1 MLSNI
6 FITLALLLLS
16 FFSLQRLFTLPKN
29 VWLLFLV
36 QPLVMAASPV
46 IVFIGGILATSMG
59 ADPALVTLPVTMM
72 ILGVASGAIP
82 AALLAK
88 NKGRRFATFT
98 GFTLGFSG
106 TLVAMLAALKGSF
119 ELLVLASLLLGI
131 STAFIQQL
139 RFAAIESVSNSNEVP
154 TVLSILMLS
163 GLFSAFLGPEI
174 AVTAKDWLSSP
185 HGYAGSFLFLSGLFL
200 LAMLLMLNFTNP
212 EVKTSDSQGEARP
225 LSEIVKQPIFIIA
238 ILSAAIGFALMSYLM
253 TATPLSMHKLNGH
266 SLNETK
272 WVIQSHIAAM
282 FIPSLFT
289 ALLVKRIG
297 LKNLMLAGT
306 IIYAVVTIIA
316 LSGEQ
321 VIIYAVVTII
331 ALSGEQVMHYWWALI
346 LLGIGWNFLF
356 LTGTSLLPQSYQASE
371 RHKVQA
377 INDFII
383 FGFQAIASL
392 MAGWILFKAGW
403 HVVVLTGLPFI
414 VILFI
419 VSWFYFKKER
429 EKINQASATAST
441 LDAEQKLAQK
451 SEVSS

>member
-1 MLSNI
+1 MLINI

-16 FFSLQRLFTLPKN
+16 FFGLQRLFTLPKN

-88 NKGRRFATFT
+88 NKGRRFAAFT
-98 GFTLGFSG
+98 GFSLGFSG
-106 TLVAMLAALKGSF
+106 TLVAMFAALNAHF
-119 ELLVLASLLLGI
+119 ELLILASFLLGI
-131 STAFIQQL
+131 STAFTQQL

-154 TVLSILMLS
+154 RVLSILMLS
-163 GLFSAFLGPEI
+163 GIFSAFLGPEI

-212 EVKTSDSQGEARP
+212 EVTTSDNQGEARP
-225 LSEIVKQPIFIIA
+225 LSEIIKQPIFIIA

-253 TATPLSMHKLNGH
+253 TATPLSMHKLHGH
-266 SLNETK
+266 SLNDTK

-306 IIYAVVTIIA
+306 IIYAVVT
-316 LSGEQ
+316 
-321 VIIYAVVTII
+321 VI

-414 VILFI
+414 VILFV

-429 EKINQASATAST
+429 EKTNQTSAATDTA
-441 LDAEQKLAQK
+441 LNAEQKR
-451 SEVSS
+451 EVSS

>member
-1 MLSNI
+1 MLINI

-16 FFSLQRLFTLPKN
+16 FFGLQRLFTLPKN

-106 TLVAMLAALKGSF
+106 TLVAMFAALNAHF
-119 ELLVLASLLLGI
+119 ELLILASFLLGI
-131 STAFIQQL
+131 STAFTQQL
-139 RFAAIESVSNSNEVP
+139 RFAAIESVSNRNEVP

-163 GLFSAFLGPEI
+163 GIFSAFLGPEI

-212 EVKTSDSQGEARP
+212 EVTTSDNQGEARP

-253 TATPLSMHKLNGH
+253 TATPLSMHKLHGH
-266 SLNETK
+266 SLNDTK

-306 IIYAVVTIIA
+306 IIYAVLTV
-316 LSGEQ
+316 
-321 VIIYAVVTII
+321 I

-414 VILFI
+414 VILFV

-429 EKINQASATAST
+429 EKINKTSAATDTA
-441 LDAEQKLAQK
+441 LNAEQKR
-451 SEVSS
+451 EVSS

>member
-1 MLSNI
+1 MLINI

-16 FFSLQRLFTLPKN
+16 FFGLQRLFTLPKN

-88 NKGRRFATFT
+88 NKGRRFAAFT

-106 TLVAMLAALKGSF
+106 TLVAMFSALNAHF
-119 ELLVLASLLLGI
+119 ALLILASFLLGI

-163 GLFSAFLGPEI
+163 GIFSAFLGPEI

-212 EVKTSDSQGEARP
+212 EVTTSDNQGEARP
-225 LSEIVKQPIFIIA
+225 LSEIIKQPIFIIA

-253 TATPLSMHKLNGH
+253 TATPLSMHKLHGH
-266 SLNETK
+266 SLNDTK

-306 IIYAVVTIIA
+306 IIYAVVT
-316 LSGEQ
+316 
-321 VIIYAVVTII
+321 VI

-414 VILFI
+414 VILFV

-429 EKINQASATAST
+429 EKINQTSASIATA
-441 LDAEQKLAQK
+441 LNAEQKSQ
-451 SEVSS
+451 VSS

>member
-1 MLSNI
+1 MLINI

-16 FFSLQRLFTLPKN
+16 FFGLQRLFTLPKN

-88 NKGRRFATFT
+88 NKGRRFAAFT

-106 TLVAMLAALKGSF
+106 TLVAMFSALNAHF
-119 ELLVLASLLLGI
+119 ELLILASFLLGI

-163 GLFSAFLGPEI
+163 GIFSAFLGPEI

-212 EVKTSDSQGEARP
+212 EVTTSDNQGEARP
-225 LSEIVKQPIFIIA
+225 LSEIIKQPIFIIA

-253 TATPLSMHKLNGH
+253 TATPLSMHKLHGH
-266 SLNETK
+266 SLNDTK

-289 ALLVKRIG
+289 ALLVKHIG

-306 IIYAVVTIIA
+306 IIYAVVT
-316 LSGEQ
+316 
-321 VIIYAVVTII
+321 VI

-414 VILFI
+414 VILFV

-429 EKINQASATAST
+429 EKINQTSASTATA
-441 LDAEQKLAQK
+441 LNAEQKSQ
-451 SEVSS
+451 VSS

>member
-1 MLSNI
+1 MHI
-6 FITLALLLLS
+6 
-16 FFSLQRLFTLPKN
+16 
-29 VWLLFLV
+29 
-36 QPLVMAASPV
+36 
-46 IVFIGGILATSMG
+46 
-59 ADPALVTLPVTMM
+59 ADALVPYLANGGFHSTQYLAHQFKVTADIITQAMQTLEQWGLNIITCSQR
-72 ILGVASGAIP
+72 GYG
-82 AALLAK
+82 
-88 NKGRRFATFT
+88 
-98 GFTLGFSG
+98 
-106 TLVAMLAALKGSF
+106 LAAPI
-119 ELLVLASLLLGI
+119 ELLDPTLLH
-131 STAFIQQL
+131 TDFNAQTAAFIQQL
-139 RFAAIESVSNSNEVP
+139 RFAAIESVSSSQEVP

-163 GLFSAFLGPEI
+163 GIFSAFLGPEI
-174 AVTAKDWLSSP
+174 AVAAKDWLSSP

-212 EVKTSDSQGEARP
+212 QVKHYDNQGKARP
-225 LSEIVKQPIFIIA
+225 LSEIVRQPIFIIA
-238 ILSAAIGFALMSYLM
+238 LSSAAIGFALMSYLM
-253 TATPLSMHKLNGH
+253 TATPLSMHHIDGH

-297 LKNLMLAGT
+297 LKNLMLTGT
-306 IIYAVVTIIA
+306 IIYAVVTVIA

-321 VIIYAVVTII
+321 I
-331 ALSGEQVMHYWWALI
+331 MHYWWTLI

-403 HVVVLTGLPFI
+403 HFVVLTGIPFI

-429 EKINQASATAST
+429 EKIHQEFSATASST
-441 LDAEQKLAQK
+441 LNAEQKIAQQ
-451 SEVSS
+451 SEM

>member
-1 MLSNI
+1 MLINI

-16 FFSLQRLFTLPKN
+16 FFGLQRLFTLPKN

-88 NKGRRFATFT
+88 NKGRRFAAFT

-106 TLVAMLAALKGSF
+106 TLVAMFSALNAHF
-119 ELLVLASLLLGI
+119 ALLILASFLLGI

-163 GLFSAFLGPEI
+163 GIFSAFLGPEI

-212 EVKTSDSQGEARP
+212 EVTTSDNQGEARP
-225 LSEIVKQPIFIIA
+225 LSEIIKQPIFIIA

-253 TATPLSMHKLNGH
+253 TATPLSMHKLHGH
-266 SLNETK
+266 SLNDTK

-306 IIYAVVTIIA
+306 IIYAVVT
-316 LSGEQ
+316 
-321 VIIYAVVTII
+321 VI

-403 HVVVLTGLPFI
+403 HVVVLTSLPFI
-414 VILFI
+414 VILFV

-429 EKINQASATAST
+429 EKINQTSALSTATA
-441 LDAEQKLAQK
+441 LNAEQKSQ
-451 SEVSS
+451 VSS

>member
-1 MLSNI
+1 MLINI

-16 FFSLQRLFTLPKN
+16 FFGLQRLFTLPKN

-88 NKGRRFATFT
+88 NKGRRFAAFT

-106 TLVAMLAALKGSF
+106 TLVAMFAALNANF
-119 ELLVLASLLLGI
+119 ALLILASFLLGI

-163 GLFSAFLGPEI
+163 GIFSAFLGPEI

-212 EVKTSDSQGEARP
+212 EVTTSDNQGEARP
-225 LSEIVKQPIFIIA
+225 LSEIIKQPIFIIA

-253 TATPLSMHKLNGH
+253 TATPLSMHKLHGH
-266 SLNETK
+266 SLNDTK

-306 IIYAVVTIIA
+306 IIYAVVT
-316 LSGEQ
+316 
-321 VIIYAVVTII
+321 VI

-414 VILFI
+414 VILFV

-429 EKINQASATAST
+429 EKINQTSAST
-441 LDAEQKLAQK
+441 VSALNAEQKSQ
-451 SEVSS
+451 VSS